1 MMPALLISVGA
12 VAFMSLVYAELV
24 IISLALGKKDKEV

>member
-24 IISLALGKKDKEV
+24 FISLVLSKKDEEV

>member
-12 VAFMSLVYAELV
+12 VAFMSLIYAEVVFL
-24 IISLALGKKDKEV
+24 SLALSKKDEEV

>member
-12 VAFMSLVYAELV
+12 VAFMSLIYAEV
-24 IISLALGKKDKEV
+24 MFISLAQGNKDKEV